1 MIAWAAIR
9 ALAGGREL
17 GGDGLHQRFDAEDV
31 DHPLHVVG
39 EHLQAHFRTTFSSVL
54 VRKWVLPI
62 HALRVPKGCSTV
74 WRRMV
79 MASGKRSSLACI
91 LSRTP
96 SCSQRFRRLC
106 LSGVQVDLSAQV
118 EQAVRL
124 R

>member
-39 EHLQAHFRTTFSSVL
+39 EHLQAHFRTDLFERPGQEKTTNWAQAARIASPLSRRKSAIVL
-54 VRKWVLPI
+54 KSGINRPVSHI
-62 HALRVPKGCSTV
+62 NSMLRWLS
-74 WRRMV
+74 
-79 MASGKRSSLACI
+79 RSSL
-91 LSRTP
+91 
-96 SCSQRFRRLC
+96 RL
-106 LSGVQVDLSAQV
+106 DWM
-118 EQAVRL
+118 RL